1 VIRDLAA
8 LTRALDHLGDRTAWL
23 AILRAPWCGLTL
35 RDLTA
40 LVSDAPRATV
50 WECIESEERVARLN
64 SDACTRLQRVREVLE
79 TALSHRDRRD
89 LAHWVETTWLR
100 LGGPAVCA
108 NDEDLDHARAFFN
121 ALARW
126 SSEPDWAGPLSL
138 NELLSE
144 LYAVH
149 TAAPADAVQIMTIH
163 RAKGL
168 EFDKVIVPGL
178 GRRLRGNAEPLLR
191 WLELPR
197 EPEGSDLLM
206 AAIPHAARRG
216 LEPLNEYLK
225 SLQSRRAMHERARL
239 LYVAAT
245 RARTELH
252 LFAELPE
259 AESPDSEVRPASGT
273 LLAALW
279 PAIALQFPNEIDAA
293 AKSIVNV
300 SSRSQTPLF
309 ERLTTQWRMPDVP
322 AGPRSSAIPIASYE
336 AEEEADSTWTTDP
349 DRCVARVVREQLFRF
364 ARHDAQPNAALLQ
377 ERFTRIGLADEDLA
391 HCAARAE
398 AILTAC
404 LADSRFLWMFARA
417 NRNVL
422 SPLQLTGLYE
432 GRLTSVSIDYSFI
445 DPNGTRWLIEFS
457 LEMPSTADVDAFID
471 SELARRRPQLRKYA
485 ALAQHLGSEPVRVAM
500 YFPFAQAFAEDR
512 A

>member
-1 VIRDLAA
+1 
-8 LTRALDHLGDRTAWL
+8 
-23 AILRAPWCGLTL
+23 
-35 RDLTA
+35 
-40 LVSDAPRATV
+40 
-50 WECIESEERVARLN
+50 
-64 SDACTRLQRVREVLE
+64 
-79 TALSHRDRRD
+79 
-89 LAHWVETTWLR
+89 
-100 LGGPAVCA
+100 
-108 NDEDLDHARAFFN
+108 
-121 ALARW
+121 
-126 SSEPDWAGPLSL
+126 
-138 NELLSE
+138 
-144 LYAVH
+144 
-149 TAAPADAVQIMTIH
+149 MTIH

-225 SLQSRRAMHERARL
+225 SLQSRRATHERARL

-252 LFAELPE
+252 LFADLPE
-259 AESPDSEVRPASGT
+259 TESPDNEVRPPSGT

-279 PAIALQFPNEIDAA
+279 PAIALQFPKEIDVA
-293 AKSIVNV
+293 AKSVGKP
-300 SSRSQTPLF
+300 SGTAPTTPLF
-309 ERLTTQWRMPDVP
+309 ERLTTQWSMPVVSS
-322 AGPRSSAIPIASYE
+322 GPKSSAIPIASYE

-364 ARHDAQPNAALLQ
+364 ARHDMQPSAALLQ
-377 ERFTRIGLADEDLA
+377 ERFTRIGLTDEDLA

-398 AILTAC
+398 AILNAC

-457 LEMPSTADVDAFID
+457 LETPSTADVDAFID
-471 SELARRRPQLRKYA
+471 SELTRRRPQLRKYA
-485 ALAQHLGSEPVRVAM
+485 ALAKHLGSEAVRVAM